1 MNEGCPQGRNEC
13 NSGCSLYTSAHV
25 FENAQTRA
33 LEWHEGC
40 KYFTPV
46 TRVNNVLT
54 VEQIVNR
61 YLAREGRVDN
71 RSLAKL
77 FSEVMQ
83 LKGAYNHLENK
94 YNELTKVIKQFSKP
108 LYEGVEV

>member
-13 NSGCSLYTSAHV
+13 NSGCSLYDAAHV
-25 FENAQTRA
+25 FENGQTRA

-46 TRVNNVLT
+46 ARVNNVLT
-54 VEQIVNR
+54 FEQIVGR
-61 YLAREGRVDN
+61 YLARETRVDN

-83 LKGAYNHLENK
+83 LKGTYNHLENK
-94 YNELTKVIKQFSKP
+94 YNDLVRVVRQFSKP
-108 LYEGVEV
+108 RYEGVEV